1 MLKHE
6 LKHQQIQY
14 LSLIGVQ
21 DSNMTA
27 PGLGFRG
34 INGGHHFVIGARING
49 NVIDRLPG
57 ETVDDLIMRIRA
69 DADLRGD
76 PANEAELIYED

>member
-6 LKHQQIQY
+6 LKRQRYQY
-14 LSLIGVQ
+14 ISLVGVQ
-21 DSNMTA
+21 DRFMTA
-27 PGLGFRG
+27 PGLQVRG
-34 INGGHHFVIGARING
+34 INGGHDFVIGIRINDS
-49 NVIDRLPG
+49 VVDRAPG
-57 ETVDDLIMRIRA
+57 ESVDDLIMRVRA